1 MSLGGTSFVQRV
13 GHFCKCLSGCVV
25 LFFACQSTCWGQ
37 AAARQWSDSTGT
49 FKITAS
55 LVEVKDN
62 VAFLKTAEGKTL
74 RIPVA
79 RLSAAD
85 QEFLKADASPFEVVE
100 DDEMSATTT
109 SNASSSTDVS
119 SDGTPGMWSKPVEI
133 DWTSVETLERGF
145 DQAWDVS
152 LPSDNALDFK
162 VKNATLAKK
171 LNFHEGLRR
180 MEINPLAKRAV
191 AGYTVSFTV
200 PKPLSR
206 LALIDLVSGKA
217 IHSAP
222 IETNMCPIGLLN
234 DGSTVVMHGTGNERD
249 GSETGDQIQ
258 LWRVTGKDVIR
269 SPIWVPFPGTEKRF
283 GRVSNPSVTTAI
295 SLPNNRL
302 LLRSEHGHLA
312 CIDLVT
318 RKPFW
323 FIKLAD
329 NGEIDVNVDRTLI
342 AAVDGASVIVIDPQA
357 GKIVGSASMEGKPH
371 VAWPRIRWSP
381 SGQKILVTIST
392 QLMLLDATT
401 GKWLQNFSSVGA
413 PLAPQQLDYP
423 HEDYALLN
431 GNLLLHIP
439 SQIKVCSYRDAM
451 IHVEGDTSI
460 IAVQGGDAGLV
471 VGSKIPHPPA
481 EAVLKQAEDDP
492 SVFLI
497 HPGVEVSIDASG
509 AGQWAD
515 QVKTDLE
522 AAAANAGYRVS
533 ANAPLS
539 LVATISGPQQKAVSY
554 IASGSYIANEFTSS
568 VRIRWEGKDIWST
581 GGNNIPSFL
590 QTERGQSIQ
599 DKLNE
604 VGKTPNLSVF
614 KSARFPKMLQRPS
627 EGSGPNQS
635 DALMTSRFTLNGLVD
650 SK

>member
-1 MSLGGTSFVQRV
+1 MSLGCTSFGRPWTYLFKSF
-13 GHFCKCLSGCVV
+13 FCVT
-25 LFFACQSTCWGQ
+25 LFFLPCDSKCWGQ
-37 AAARQWSDSTGT
+37 AASRQWSDSTGA

-55 LVEVKDN
+55 LVEVKEN
-62 VAFLKTAEGKTL
+62 VAFLKTPEGKTV
-74 RIPVA
+74 RIPIE

-85 QEFLKADASPFEVVE
+85 QDFLKAGANPFELVE
-100 DDEMSATTT
+100 DEEMSATTT
-109 SNASSSTDVS
+109 SEGSTSTDVS
-119 SDGTPGMWSKPVEI
+119 SEATPSMWSQPVEI
-133 DWTSVETLERGF
+133 DWTSVDTLERGF
-145 DQAWDVS
+145 DQAWDVT

-180 MEINPLAKRAV
+180 MQINPLAKRAV
-191 AGYTVSFTV
+191 VGYTVSFTV

-217 IHSAP
+217 VHSAP

-234 DGSTVVMHGTGNERD
+234 DGSTVVMHGTGNERN

-269 SPIWVPFPGTEKRF
+269 SPIWSPFPDTEKRF

-312 CIDLVT
+312 CVDLVT

-323 FIKLAD
+323 FTKLAD

-342 AAVDGASVIVIDPQA
+342 AAVDGASVIIIDPQA
-357 GKIVGSASMEGKPH
+357 GKIVGSAPMEGKPH
-371 VAWPRIRWSP
+371 IAWPRIRWSP
-381 SGQKILVTIST
+381 SGQKILVTFNT

-413 PLAPQQLDYP
+413 PLASQGLDYP
-423 HEDYALLN
+423 HDDYALLN
-431 GNLLLHIP
+431 GSLLLHIP

-451 IHVEGDTSI
+451 IHVEGDTSF
-460 IAVQGGDAGLV
+460 IAIQSGDAGLV
-471 VGSKIPHPPA
+471 VGSRIPHPPA

-509 AGQWAD
+509 AGQYAD

-522 AAAANAGYRVS
+522 AAATNAGYRVS

-554 IASGSYIANEFTSS
+554 IASGSYIVNEFTSS
-568 VRIRWEGKDIWST
+568 VRIRWQGKDIWST

-604 VGKTPNLSVF
+604 VGKSPNLSVF

-627 EGSGPNQS
+627 EGSVPNQS